1 MLFIYKY
8 VYVRLF
14 FSVAYAPNTKFIE
27 KPKQLTL
34 IVRVISPNTR
44 VHSLAL
50 RHSVMFGW
58 KRATTQRNGKKA
70 LGKVEHVA

>member
-1 MLFIYKY
+1 LFIYKY

-34 IVRVISPNTR
+34 IVRVISPTR
-44 VHSLAL
+44 ACTLSLSATL
-50 RHSVMFGW
+50 LCLAGKERPRNATV
-58 KRATTQRNGKKA
+58 KRR
-70 LGKVEHVA
+70 LGKWST